1 MQDSRIGHDTD
12 GLPDELRELLAAPGD
27 ENGDAWEAFVE
38 RYSRLLLHTA
48 HDAASHYDQ
57 AMDRY
62 AYVLERLRE
71 DDCRR
76 LRAYSSNGG
85 GSFATWLV
93 VVARRLCEDL
103 RRRRYGRP
111 QRGIDREGNGDRHSR
126 GGAGTAGT
134 LFALR
139 RRLVEMAGEE
149 LDPGRTPHPRANPER
164 DLCEAEL
171 YAALDSALESLDER
185 DRLMIKLRFEHELTA
200 REIAR
205 MMEMPTQF
213 HVYRR
218 LRSRLKTLRRILEEM
233 GFKDPWI

>member
-1 MQDSRIGHDTD
+1 MQDSRHGHDTD
-12 GLPDELRELLAAPGD
+12 GLPDELRDLLAAGD
-27 ENGDAWEAFVE
+27 GHEDAAWQAFVE
-38 RYSRLLLHTA
+38 RYSRLLLHAVHRT
-48 HDAASHYDQ
+48 ASHYDQ

-62 AYVLERLRE
+62 AFVLERLRE

-76 LRAYSSNGG
+76 LRAYSPDGG

-103 RRRRYGRP
+103 RRHRYGRP
-111 QRGIDREGNGDRHSR
+111 QRNGDGDEGQGNGADTH
-126 GGAGTAGT
+126 GT

-139 RRLVEMAGEE
+139 RRLVDMAGEE
-149 LDPGRTPHPRANPER
+149 LDPGRTPHPNANPER
-164 DLCEAEL
+164 EVREAEL
-171 YAALDSALESLDER
+171 YAALDAALQSLDER

-205 MMEMPTQF
+205 MMALPTQF

-218 LRSRLKTLRRILEEM
+218 LRSRLKTLRRLLEEM
-233 GFKDPWI
+233 GFKEPWA